1 MSATWKII
9 AFRFLNS
16 TMTVPKW
23 TFLLCLL
30 VILFPVYLGGQTVG
44 KISGISLYEKDLLIR
59 GENRRGPYFLPDS
72 LIVDGSEKVTIDGIS
87 LPAGAYELNALA
99 GELRFQ
105 QIVSDRSEI
114 RIVYKKL
121 PIAVKRSYY
130 RNPLVQRMS
139 GAPTQAMTP
148 RDVSVPTEIDYASQ
162 LQKSGSITRG
172 VTVGNNRGL
181 KLNSSLNLNL
191 SGKVAE
197 QVYVNAALTDQSTP
211 IQPEGTTQNLKE
223 IDKVFVEIK
232 APHLTATLGDYVL
245 NLQENEFTRYSR
257 KLQGAMAEVSSNQ
270 LRLLVSGAVSKGKYI
285 SKQLSGRE
293 GYQGPYQLT
302 GDQGQLDIIVLAGTE
317 RVYIDGE
324 TMVRGETHDYII
336 DYAAAQITF
345 TRRRLITSD
354 SRIVIDFQY
363 SDELFRRDLYSAR
376 FESNLWKERLHF
388 SATLL
393 HEADDRDNPLG
404 FALSEDRMQV
414 LQAAGDDPNRAVVD
428 GAVYVGSG
436 MGRYNRDEAGIY
448 VYAGLDSGS
457 YQVTFSD
464 LGSGKGA
471 YRYKGEGV
479 YEYVGDGFG
488 RYAPLVLLPTATSH
502 DIIDF
507 SGSLRLLPYMHLGS
521 ETAVSRF
528 DRNTY
533 SGLNDDDNQG
543 VAQTWSLRIEPDS
556 LRMADLNLG
565 SLRFVGRLRKI
576 DDRFHDID
584 RTTSIEYNR
593 QWDLPVESG
602 RGESV
607 REAQL
612 NYLPRPGYQFSGEY
626 GRNQKGHDFLSR
638 RWQLQ
643 TQINDPHVPRTQYRV
658 ERIRTN
664 SGSQD
669 RLSNWLRQKGDIR
682 YPLWKITP
690 FFTYQNEIKK
700 ENWSDSLYTGF
711 KFDET
716 ASGIEFA
723 GGSRLSA
730 SAQVQWRRDENYVAF
745 ESWKKQS
752 DALTQTLQ
760 IRLQQLGFL
769 SGNVAFTHRERR
781 YADPTQENTRSE
793 LAEMQLAFSPW
804 RRAVAG
810 ELNYQIS
817 NTATARKEKVYIQV
831 SQGDG
836 NYRYDE
842 ELNEY
847 VIDPLGDYILRILA
861 TDEFVP
867 VVKLKASTR
876 LRLDPALYFK
886 QTGKASKTFW
896 QQALSSASTESYV
909 AVEENSQESDVWAI
923 YLMDFAKFRQ
933 PEKTVFGNLQVRQD
947 LFLFEKSRDFS
958 MRLRHQRRDELSNQ
972 YLEGGQQRF
981 ERESSMQIV
990 ARLLKQVSVKMNL
1003 GRERVRRFF
1012 YFAGQQ
1018 NRDIVANKWENDLS
1032 FRPIPSLECALATR
1046 YSREED
1052 RAYADPTRLN
1062 AYALGPGMSYS
1073 FRGKGRLRADLEWSQ
1088 VDAKPQGRLIPYEMA
1103 AGRSLGK
1110 SMRWDFRFDYR
1121 ISDTINATF
1130 SYTGRHEPQR
1140 DRTIHTGQAQVTAA
1154 FR

>member
-1 MSATWKII
+1 MIYDYFGNFLDFIDHPELGVPSGI
-9 AFRFLNS
+9 ALWRDEVIVVAIERPTGSFFSSPGENFWTIRRFWRQVWRFPAYQRSGCYGKPPLCQRHGKS
-16 TMTVPKW
+16 SHSGFELDYTVPKW

-30 VILFPVYLGGQTVG
+30 VILFPSIGRANGWKNQR
-44 KISGISLYEKDLLIR
+44 ISLYEKDLLNP

-162 LQKSGSITRG
+162 LQRAAVLPAGSRSAT
-172 VTVGNNRGL
+172 TRGL

-414 LQAAGDDPNRAVVD
+414 LQAAGDDPNRAVGD

-488 RYAPLVLLPTATSH
+488 RLLLW
-502 DIIDF
+502 F
-507 SGSLRLLPYMHLGS
+507 CCRRLPVTISSILAVAFACCPICTWAAKPQSAGLT
-521 ETAVSRF
+521 ETPIPVERRRQSR
-528 DRNTY
+528 
-533 SGLNDDDNQG
+533 

-723 GGSRLSA
+723 GGSRL
-730 SAQVQWRRDENYVAF
+730 F
-745 ESWKKQS
+745 
-752 DALTQTLQ
+752 
-760 IRLQQLGFL
+760 GFC
-769 SGNVAFTHRERR
+769 
-781 YADPTQENTRSE
+781 
-793 LAEMQLAFSPW
+793 
-804 RRAVAG
+804 AG
-810 ELNYQIS
+810 
-817 NTATARKEKVYIQV
+817 
-831 SQGDG
+831 
-836 NYRYDE
+836 
-842 ELNEY
+842 
-847 VIDPLGDYILRILA
+847 
-861 TDEFVP
+861 
-867 VVKLKASTR
+867 
-876 LRLDPALYFK
+876 
-886 QTGKASKTFW
+886 
-896 QQALSSASTESYV
+896 
-909 AVEENSQESDVWAI
+909 
-923 YLMDFAKFRQ
+923 
-933 PEKTVFGNLQVRQD
+933 
-947 LFLFEKSRDFS
+947 S
-958 MRLRHQRRDELSNQ
+958 M
-972 YLEGGQQRF
+972 
-981 ERESSMQIV
+981 
-990 ARLLKQVSVKMNL
+990 A
-1003 GRERVRRFF
+1003 
-1012 YFAGQQ
+1012 
-1018 NRDIVANKWENDLS
+1018 
-1032 FRPIPSLECALATR
+1032 
-1046 YSREED
+1046 
-1052 RAYADPTRLN
+1052 
-1062 AYALGPGMSYS
+1062 PG
-1073 FRGKGRLRADLEWSQ
+1073 
-1088 VDAKPQGRLIPYEMA
+1088 
-1103 AGRSLGK
+1103 
-1110 SMRWDFRFDYR
+1110 
-1121 ISDTINATF
+1121 
-1130 SYTGRHEPQR
+1130 
-1140 DRTIHTGQAQVTAA
+1140 
-1154 FR
+1154 